1 MGWLSSLLGPSKE
14 QPAARKPATE
24 RRRGKARP
32 ATERLAEQE
41 ARFLQKLERTD
52 PQLWARIMSQRLNLG
67 MQAEVKAD
75 KLEDFVKTLKLLREA
90 GVLPKNPK
98 ELGEGKSDTVK
109 DLAEAAMV
117 ALAMWQGQ
125 QAQRGGPVLPIIQ
138 QQAQP
143 ITPQPAL
150 AAPQAQPATTAA
162 TIPTEDATPQIA
174 MQGGP
179 MLALAAKYAKA
190 ELEKRNPDDAAAWLL
205 SIDMPDVQAL
215 VRGLVQTPDDRL
227 LVFLSSVAQ
236 QVPDFVSLLDWL
248 KSRPEWLI
256 QTVRA
261 LRRLSAG
268 EQQTPE
274 QQASASMGL

>member
-1 MGWLSSLLGPSKE
+1 
-14 QPAARKPATE
+14 
-24 RRRGKARP
+24 
-32 ATERLAEQE
+32 
-41 ARFLQKLERTD
+41 
-52 PQLWARIMSQRLNLG
+52 
-67 MQAEVKAD
+67 
-75 KLEDFVKTLKLLREA
+75 
-90 GVLPKNPK
+90 
-98 ELGEGKSDTVK
+98 
-109 DLAEAAMV
+109 
-117 ALAMWQGQ
+117 
-125 QAQRGGPVLPIIQ
+125 
-138 QQAQP
+138 
-143 ITPQPAL
+143 
-150 AAPQAQPATTAA
+150 
-162 TIPTEDATPQIA
+162 
-174 MQGGP
+174 